1 MYQRLS
7 AILWND
13 QLMDPLLAYTTGK
26 VPEITDWIEQ
36 LVKIESPSSD
46 PAAVNRAVEFVADR
60 LAGEAEVVRHRENG
74 FGDHLRLEFPLPGR
88 RKQAQVLGIGH
99 LDTVYPVGTLASMPF
114 KRAQGRLWGPG
125 VFDMKSGVTYFVFA
139 ARALRDL
146 DIPVRRR
153 FVVQLN
159 SDEEI
164 GSPSSRRYTEREA
177 KKSVAA
183 LIAEPSAGPEGNVK
197 TARKGGGGFRTG
209 VRGIAAHAGLDFA
222 AGASAI
228 VELARQIER
237 VAEWTDLAKGITIN
251 PGLIRGGTA
260 TNTVAEEAWAEIDVR
275 VPRKSDARRLER
287 KFASLKSFDRRTQ
300 VSVEGNLRRPPMERN
315 RAILGIYRL
324 ARKLSRELGLE
335 LGEAQVGGGSDG
347 NFTAALGLPTLDGI
361 GAVGERPHSPGECI
375 YVDRIADRVAL
386 IAKVIAAL

>member
-1 MYQRLS
+1 
-7 AILWND
+7 
-13 QLMDPLLAYTTGK
+13 MDSLLAYTTEK

-46 PAAVNRAVEFVADR
+46 SAAVNRAVEFVADR
-60 LAGEAEVVRHRENG
+60 LAGEAEVERHRAKG

-114 KRAQGRLWGPG
+114 KREKGRLWGPG

-139 ARALRDL
+139 ARALREL
-146 DIPVRRR
+146 GIPVRRR

-177 KKSVAA
+177 NKSVAA
-183 LIAEPSAGPEGNVK
+183 LIAEPSAGPEGHVK
-197 TARKGGGGFRTG
+197 TARKGGGGFRIS
-209 VRGIAAHAGLDFA
+209 VRGIASHAGLDFA

-228 VELARQIER
+228 VELARQIES
-237 VAEWTDLAKGITIN
+237 VANWTDLEKGITIN

-260 TNTVAEEAWAEIDVR
+260 TNTVAEEACAEIDVR
-275 VPRKSDARRLER
+275 VPKKSDARRLER
-287 KFASLKSFDRRTQ
+287 KFASLKPFDRRTQ
-300 VSVEGNLRRPPMERN
+300 VSVEGSLRRPPMERN

-324 ARKLSRELGLE
+324 ARKLSRELGVE

-361 GAVGERPHSPGECI
+361 GAVGERAHSPGECI